1 MVSNECGS
9 SKEIVSMNT
18 KKLTNTE
25 LAQELQ
31 KYVDMMSKVLIVG
44 ADQEQLYALARE
56 CVERVDQFDELEN
69 PILKTMVSMLS
80 SPINGCEVGQA
91 NLKNLIEVRH
101 CVVEVHRYHEQFK
114 KRYVSKVVDRSSI
127 YSKEHKKISELRNG
141 DCYTFSSCA
150 DNVEFVTIDVL
161 AGEPQRVYSDS
172 DGDEVIRLY
181 YDNGNSYIDAYA
193 NKEVTVLKTKV

>member
-1 MVSNECGS
+1 
-9 SKEIVSMNT
+9 MN
-18 KKLTNTE
+18 NTE

-31 KYVDMMSKVLIVG
+31 KYVDMMPKVLIVG
-44 ADQEQLYALARE
+44 AEQERLYVLARE

-69 PILKTMVSMLS
+69 PIIKTMVSMLS
-80 SPINGCEVGQA
+80 SPINGCEVGEA
-91 NLKNLIEVRH
+91 NLKNLIDVRR
-101 CVVEVHRYHEQFK
+101 CAIEVHRYHDKFK
-114 KRYVSKVVDRSSI
+114 KSYVSKVVDRSNI
-127 YSKEHKKISELRNG
+127 YSKETKKASELRKG

-172 DGDEVIRLY
+172 DGNEVIRLY

-193 NKEVTVLKTKV
+193 SKEVTVLKSKI